1 MKVGDIVC
9 FGYEGGEVHLLCR
22 VSRLYENSVA
32 FGVINGG
39 WNGTYRDGN
48 IHISRAI
55 KATSWPAKIL
65 YIDEGGKEYKRS
77 NDYNEFIYEVNQKLK
92 SIAKEGNESNV

>member
-9 FGYEGGEVHLLCR
+9 FGRENDEVHILCR
-22 VSRLYENSVA
+22 IKRIYEKSIA
-32 FGVINGG
+32 FEVINGG

-65 YIDEGGKEYKRS
+65 YIDKRGKGYKKS
-77 NDYNEFIYEVNQKLK
+77 TDYNEFIYEVNQKLK
-92 SIAKEGNESNV
+92 SIAKEGNESSV